1 MLAPRRR
8 QRGHR
13 LRPRIRRPSRPLLPR
28 RSRPRRGPRVTSRRI
43 AHPVAATLALMLA
56 AAPVAAQYTS
66 FSTIA
71 TNPYFA
77 GDINSCAIQ
86 VNNLTT
92 IAGYQFA
99 AYYDTS

>member
-1 MLAPRRR
+1 
-8 QRGHR
+8 
-13 LRPRIRRPSRPLLPR
+13 
-28 RSRPRRGPRVTSRRI
+28 
-43 AHPVAATLALMLA
+43 MLA

-99 AYYDTS
+99 AYYDTSRRLMIARRATGSPTWTTFNSGFSIASTEITDDHNVIAIAVDSAGIMHLSWN